1 LTFSVLAHASRGLCW
16 RAWRPFPPIVFVM
29 KTFLV
34 IAMAATLA
42 GCGLET
48 ASTAAT
54 AASIKKQELQEG
66 KKTMER
72 AQQKID
78 GAMQQA
84 QQRAGS
90 SD

>member
-1 LTFSVLAHASRGLCW
+1 
-16 RAWRPFPPIVFVM
+16 M
-29 KTFLV
+29 KTLVLV
-34 IAMAATLA
+34 IAAAATLA
-42 GCGLET
+42 GCGVE
-48 ASTAAT
+48 AVGTAAT

-84 QQRAGS
+84 QQRAATS
-90 SD
+90 AD

>member
-1 LTFSVLAHASRGLCW
+1 MRTLFVLALAAS
-16 RAWRPFPPIVFVM
+16 
-29 KTFLV
+29 
-34 IAMAATLA
+34 LA

-54 AASIKKQELQEG
+54 AASIKKQEMQEG

-84 QQRAGS
+84 QQRGESQAQ
-90 SD
+90 

>member
-1 LTFSVLAHASRGLCW
+1 M
-16 RAWRPFPPIVFVM
+16 RALFV
-29 KTFLV
+29 LV
-34 IAMAATLA
+34 IAAALA

-72 AQQKID
+72 SQQKID
-78 GAMQQA
+78 GAMQQM
-84 QQRAGS
+84 QQRTAS
-90 SD
+90 SEEQK

>member
-1 LTFSVLAHASRGLCW
+1 MRILFALAL
-16 RAWRPFPPIVFVM
+16 
-29 KTFLV
+29 
-34 IAMAATLA
+34 AAALA

-54 AASIKKQELQEG
+54 AASIKKQEMQEG

-84 QQRAGS
+84 QQRAATS
-90 SD
+90 AD

>member
-1 LTFSVLAHASRGLCW
+1 MRTFFVLALAAS
-16 RAWRPFPPIVFVM
+16 
-29 KTFLV
+29 
-34 IAMAATLA
+34 LA

-54 AASIKKQELQEG
+54 AASIKKQEIQEG
-66 KKTMER
+66 KKTMDR

-84 QQRAGS
+84 QQRAATS
-90 SD
+90 AD